1 MIDFDTSQYPAGALG
16 WHGLLEAIENAS
28 PGDELEWIE
37 FKANLD
43 LRQKVDR
50 PVLAKAIVAFANRDV
65 ARAAQHFGGRG
76 LIVIGLEPGNLVG
89 APEIDP
95 AELHDAVQPYLAEPA
110 PRWDV
115 QYLTFRGKPVL
126 VVTVSAP
133 QPGDPIHCIAKDGD
147 KVRDGY
153 VYVRNVGKS
162 APAKSADLRMLST
175 RLLTQT
181 GPGLDVEVIADA
193 GDGVPLFE
201 YPVDWVDRWVD
212 AERGRL
218 MAPLM
223 PPPPEPPVDP
233 RLRAGGLGAFGRSES
248 LLNQISA
255 TAHLPDLAA
264 SRSNPFHIKHEEE
277 RTEEAYAA
285 EVEEYLEK
293 CRQQLPKAIKTL
305 RVALTPAV
313 VFRVRN
319 RTDANFERLEVHVH
333 VEGDVTAFGGR
344 AEFRGLS
351 THRPR
356 APRIWGPWT
365 ESRVPAINTPDYSH
379 LIPSRISSAPYVP
392 PPGPTIVNGGSADIT
407 FQPVDLR
414 PHATEDLDDGILLL
428 AGPSLDSDISC
439 TWTATATN
447 MDGRAEGTFTIPL
460 RPRRADLSEYLRH
473 GSTERTW
480 NREDPDS
487 NIVFPDDW
495 DDELDV

>member
-16 WHGLLEAIENAS
+16 WQGLLEAIDNAS
-28 PGDELEWIE
+28 AGDESEWIE

-43 LRQKVDR
+43 LRQRADR
-50 PVLAKAIVAFANRDV
+50 PVLAKAIVAFANREV
-65 ARAAQHFGGRG
+65 ARAAQHFEGRG
-76 LIVIGLEPGNLVG
+76 LIVIGLEPGSLVG

-95 AELHDAVQPYLAEPA
+95 AELHDAIQPYLADPA

-115 QYLTFRGKPVL
+115 QYLTYIGKPVL
-126 VVTVSAP
+126 VVTVNAP

-147 KVRDGY
+147 KVRDGE

-181 GPGLDVEVIADA
+181 GPGLDVDVFADA

-212 AERGRL
+212 AERDRL
-218 MAPLM
+218 MAPLA
-223 PPPPEPPVDP
+223 PPPPEPPVEP
-233 RLRAGGLGAFGRSES
+233 RLHASSLGAPGLSES
-248 LLNQISA
+248 LLSQVSA
-255 TAHLPDLAA
+255 TPRLADLAA
-264 SRSNPFHIKHEEE
+264 SLSNPFQIEHEEE
-277 RTEEAYAA
+277 RTEEAYEA
-285 EVEEYLEK
+285 EVEEYLDK
-293 CRQQLPKAIKTL
+293 CRRRLPKAINTL

-313 VFRVRN
+313 VFRARN
-319 RTDANFERLEVHVH
+319 LTEANFQRLEVHVH
-333 VEGDVTAFGGR
+333 VEGDVKAFDGR

-351 THRPR
+351 TYTPK

-365 ESRVPAINTPDYSH
+365 ESRVPATPDYH
-379 LIPSRISSAPYVP
+379 HMIPSRTTPTVPYVP
-392 PPGPTIVNGGSADIT
+392 PAGPTIVNGGSADIT

-428 AGPSLDSDISC
+428 AGPSLDSDINC

-447 MDGRAEGTFTIPL
+447 MNGRAEGTFAIPL
-460 RPRRADLSEYLRH
+460 RAQRVDLSEYLHH

-480 NREDPDS
+480 NRDDPDS
-487 NIVFPDDW
+487 SIVFPNDW
-495 DDELDV
+495 DDEPGV